1 MTAKHPSCRAI
12 EVDLVVTA
20 TGDAE
25 SRSAERVHRH
35 LDGCAPCREEFGRY
49 RAVDQV
55 ARGLR
60 AVPAP
65 EAVAQSRAGLE
76 SRLADL
82 RQRRV
87 AYRIFPSPL
96 GHILVGRSEHGIALV
111 EYLGGGTTRC
121 ARSHRRCAGTRCRSS
136 YRAIA

>member
-60 AVPAP
+60 AVPAQ

-87 AYRIFPSPL
+87 AERILASPP
-96 GHILVGRSEHGIALV
+96 GHILVGRSADGLAAE
-111 EYLGGGTTRC
+111 EYLGPPTSPR
-121 ARSHRRCAGTRCRSS
+121 
-136 YRAIA
+136 